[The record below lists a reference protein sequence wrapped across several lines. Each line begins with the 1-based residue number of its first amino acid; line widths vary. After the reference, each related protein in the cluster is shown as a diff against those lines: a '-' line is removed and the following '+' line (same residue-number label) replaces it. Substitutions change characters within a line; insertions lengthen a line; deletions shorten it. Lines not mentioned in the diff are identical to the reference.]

1 MVDYA
6 RRKPNILLS
15 TYGEGVCGRR
25 GCLPAQRERLA
36 LHQLTADRG
45 EERLRYLV
53 TLPGP
58 ETEPEPGH
66 KLAPEPESGPGPG
79 LGSEFGLESESKS
92 GSESGEESGDDSG
105 QELEFREDAIERYFA
120 GSPGLGSV
128 RGSWLE
134 PLQDCSSEGSR
145 KDAYLHHHRKKETKP
160 EVTWQVTVCRG
171 SRGLGLSVESAPG
184 AAGLVRVKK
193 VFPYQ
198 PAALTGRIR
207 PGDVL
212 LSVNEMPVRGLSV
225 QEVLHVLR
233 LAGSE
238 VLLSLSRPAD
248 DSCGPPTD
256 SSDSDSTGSVS
267 ESRVSPE
274 PGGESESGSASRE
287 GLRLPLD
294 TDNYGTFAV
303 ELQKV
308 NNTLG
313 LSLRRTD
320 DTVLGHTIR
329 AKVREPAISDPRV
342 RVGDKL
348 IKVNGIDTTAM
359 SHAEVVSL
367 LRRCSERVTL
377 TLYRDGMATPGSPG
391 SPVSSRST
399 RLRPEAVEM
408 LTGLAFRRERSL
420 PPSGELSPG
429 CSGTA
434 PELGRRRSRA
444 EQVRRLSCG
453 SRGSPR
459 LRRKRMTPS
468 PDVTDSTDP
477 FSRLSGVD
485 DMDAVTSE
493 RLDQLTRISE
503 SSALADS
510 DPVTSDQ
517 LEQMTS
523 QLSRVQETSD
533 AAASDEWQDSGEDSD
548 AELHERHLRRVAVE
562 GAAEGVGSGRSR
574 QLYLSV
580 QPQQRVKS
588 GRTLKRISSEERLE
602 DGAASPEVGGQLGKW
617 KGFNLDS
624 SVELDADPTLGVE
637 TGLRGQ
643 SLNIQL
649 RRGWSVRLGFSLHST
664 DGSHVVSQIHP
675 DSVAERDGRLR
686 VGDVLTKVNDTSVR
700 DMTSDQVIDL
710 LRKTKGAI
718 SLSVVRL

>member
-25 GCLPAQRERLA
+25 GCLPAQREQLA

-58 ETEPEPGH
+58 ETELEPGH
-66 KLAPEPESGPGPG
+66 KLTTPEPESGPGPG

-105 QELEFREDAIERYFA
+105 QELEFRENAIER
-120 GSPGLGSV
+120 PTPSV
-128 RGSWLE
+128 TVLRIREQFVLLE
-134 PLQDCSSEGSR
+134 VF
-145 KDAYLHHHRKKETKP
+145 

-184 AAGLVRVKK
+184 VPGLVRVKK

-256 SSDSDSTGSVS
+256 SDSDSTGSVS
-267 ESRVSPE
+267 ESRVTPE
-274 PGGESESGSASRE
+274 PGGDSESGSASRE

-348 IKVNGIDTTAM
+348 IKVRQGETKGDKLVKVNGIDTTAM

-408 LTGLAFRRERSL
+408 LTGLAFRREHSL

-510 DPVTSDQ
+510 DPVTSDR

-686 VGDVLTKVNDTSVR
+686 VGDVLTKVNDVSVR